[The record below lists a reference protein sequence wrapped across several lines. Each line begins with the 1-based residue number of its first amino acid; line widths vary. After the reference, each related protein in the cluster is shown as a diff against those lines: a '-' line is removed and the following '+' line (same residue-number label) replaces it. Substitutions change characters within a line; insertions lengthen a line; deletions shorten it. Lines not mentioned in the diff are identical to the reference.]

1 MLLRVWEREKV
12 VPDPY
17 IAMKIGKTTEIFE
30 ERVWGKSLP
39 VGARREPNRQQQVGT
54 ARKRLKGEPGRARQE
69 QADRKRPG
77 TDNNRLKGE
86 PGRTKQEQTG
96 EQKEAGT
103 DNRLEN

>member
-54 ARKRLKGEPGRARQE
+54 ARKRLKGEPGR
-69 QADRKRPG
+69 
-77 TDNNRLKGE
+77 
-86 PGRTKQEQTG
+86 TKQEQTG